1 MDRLPTIPG
10 RGLRL
15 RELGASDAAGVRAVF
30 GDPEVLRTMPV
41 RPRTTDAE
49 ALEMIEGLRGLAA
62 RDELYQWGIALDPGD
77 EVIGTV
83 TLASIELEH
92 RRAEIGF
99 ALAREHRG
107 QGHASAAVQLVLGHA
122 FEAMALHRI
131 EADVDPRNG
140 PSIALL
146 ERVGFRR
153 EGLQLQRWLLHG
165 EWQDALLFG
174 LLAPWWRQLRGRA
187 G

>member
-1 MDRLPTIPG
+1 M
-10 RGLRL
+10 
-15 RELGASDAAGVRAVF
+15 
-30 GDPEVLRTMPV
+30 
-41 RPRTTDAE
+41 AE
-49 ALEMIEGLRGLAA
+49 AFRDAGYVTAGFVSNPNIKRVFRFDRGF
-62 RDELYQWGIALDPGD
+62 DEYFDSPVED
-77 EVIGTV
+77 TV